1 MLYCLLGYKQAAKL
15 EEEVG
20 RLNASSALFI
30 ELGIFSKLIV
40 LDKFQLLHKLT
51 FFLKVCE

>member
-1 MLYCLLGYKQAAKL
+1 MYYCVLGYKQAAKL

-30 ELGIFSKLIV
+30 ELGIISKLLI
-40 LDKFQLLHKLT
+40 LDKLQFLHKLS
-51 FFLKVCE
+51 FFL